1 MFVRKIV
8 VILLI
13 MCFGVSLS
21 YAQENRALVEKMVN
35 SLNADNAKSVIIP
48 GSNGVLSIYF
58 EKANKNNKNL
68 TLMCMELL
76 YNDIRST
83 FQVENNIAITQN
95 GILVFAQNGDKT
107 YIKASGGS
115 KESLAVTLSMFEYI
129 YKKDYVIV
137 KYRDE
142 TFKFNEALYDKQ
154 KHTFTVYDKSKYIK
168 TVTLKQ

>member
-1 MFVRKIV
+1 MFIRKLV

-68 TLMCMELL
+68 TLMGMELL

-83 FQVENNIAITQN
+83 FQVGNNIAITQN

-154 KHTFTVYDKSKYIK
+154 KHTFTVYDKGKYIK